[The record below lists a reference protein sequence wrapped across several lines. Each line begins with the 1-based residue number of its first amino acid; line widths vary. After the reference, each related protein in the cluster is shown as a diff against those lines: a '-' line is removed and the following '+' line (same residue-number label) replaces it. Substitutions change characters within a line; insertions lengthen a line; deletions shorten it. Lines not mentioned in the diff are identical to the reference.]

1 MAVPAANY
9 SDTSEIGALVADAV
23 RSIRDAREKVLRAH
37 AVCDYARD
45 DGAIG
50 AYLASNLGCPEGPE
64 GVTEATKVYDELS
77 SLKGYVESTAGNTF
91 GAAVLQACAK
101 LGV

>member
-9 SDTSEIGALVADAV
+9 GKGSELGLLVSEAVKAL
-23 RSIRDAREKVLRAH
+23 RDAREKVLRAH
-37 AVCDYARD
+37 AAMDLARD

-50 AYLASNLGCPEGPE
+50 AYLASKLGCPEQAE
-64 GVTEATKVYDELS
+64 GITEATKIYDEMS
-77 SLKGYVESTAGNTF
+77 SLKGYVESTGANTL
-91 GAAVLQACAK
+91 GAATLQACAK